1 MSFVDRFT
9 VSLDTELL
17 AAFDRHIANRG
28 YSNRSEAIRDLIRD
42 LLVDT
47 QLQEG
52 DHPAVGVLVATCD
65 QREPDTHKPLYTILS
80 KDPSLYNG
88 AFHIPA
94 DEDRELV
101 AISLKGPIGRL
112 RGLANQLQSRR
123 GITHVHL
130 SAVPLAD

>member
-17 AAFDRHIANRG
+17 AAFDRHIADRG

-52 DHPAVGVLVATCD
+52 DQPAVGVLVAVCD
-65 QREPDTHKPLYTILS
+65 HRESEARKLLFATVAAEPDLYH
-80 KDPSLYNG
+80 G

-94 DEDRELV
+94 DDDREMV
-101 AISLKGPIGRL
+101 AISLKGPIEHL
-112 RGLANQLQSRR
+112 RGLANQLQSKR

-130 SAVPLAD
+130 SAVPLAG